1 MPKKSAPRPTNTNT
15 GDYLLNFDNVDFSQF
30 GGQQEQPQQE
40 EPGFL
45 SKVGSSAQ
53 AIAEGVTML
62 PGQMADT
69 LRDAYHG
76 GDVDVTDTDAIR
88 ERQARE
94 QGRANYGKKY
104 EGKAFEGVTDAMN
117 SMGYSLGTMG
127 ASLGAAALASPA
139 GPVAAGAA
147 GMAASGTMAYRATK
161 QQFLQQMLGETE
173 KVLGRLP
180 TQNEWD
186 KIATEFDGEATRY
199 GAWEA
204 GPEALSNLFMAKI
217 LGPLGKG
224 LLRGSLGQGI
234 KRVGGLYGEELAT
247 ETVTQLGQGQEE
259 ANVGLRD
266 SAPGVLEAFKEIGP
280 ATFWQTTLMAG
291 GKKGAD
297 MLANR
302 LRARSQ
308 QVENNADQ
316 TQGVDATGQANQP
329 ALPMAQGILALP
341 QGNGSIPM
349 GSTDTGRGTIAAGVV
364 AGQQPKP
371 FVSDADHAD
380 TEAFVRAFEERERQ
394 QDDEAALIEYGQ
406 RQARSPAQLALD
418 QGENVDLLSLPQ
430 GNAAMAMGTE
440 ETGRAPIA
448 PPTDYAGQ
456 PIATP
461 YTPRPALPEQTSQ
474 SAGIGQWAG
483 GRSQLA
489 YGPKSEPQMM
499 QGLGIMPQQSAPVQP
514 QAMPTSAQISNT
526 QAAPRSDTT
535 AAANS
540 LGMPAPQAVPQEAM
554 APQKPQALPA
564 IVQGLAAA
572 PAQPAPAP
580 TIQDP
585 VRAIQP
591 EQGPASA
598 PAPQNGD
605 NWRAIGKN
613 SRGQEVSEDRNGVR
627 SYVDGGMRIS
637 QSVGIIPDHG
647 ISFDAPEALY
657 KNGKSEYLT
666 NDEVKTLSG
675 STGSAESKKPSRLE
689 LIRQLPKEVQAEAR
703 KLPNSKLLERV
714 RQLSQTT
721 TTSEDQPGV
730 VESSHAKED
739 EHAEANEGRT
749 SRNEGKAESG
759 IRNPDEASGNQVIG
773 SHEEVHAE
781 PAKGMADGRRAEGAL
796 GLHSGTGIERGKH
809 AGRDGAEADR
819 KGNERGRSV
828 ADGTR
833 SGDAG
838 LLADSGAGA
847 RGVKDYRIS
856 PDDHIGEGGKVAKFN
871 DNLSAIRTLKEIEQS
886 GRQATEDE
894 QKALARYIGWG
905 GMPEMFAEGGK
916 ADPALTRRRAELRE
930 LLSPKEF
937 EEARRSTTNAH
948 YTSPQIITA
957 MWDAIKRMGFKGG
970 KVLEPS
976 MGVGNFIGLMPDD
989 VYKKSHVTG
998 IELDG
1003 ITARIAKQLY
1013 PKQTILSQGFE
1024 TAKLRDGSFDLAIS
1038 NVPFG
1043 DYKLHDTR
1051 YAKHNLFIHDYFI
1064 TRALDLVR
1072 PGGVVAFIT
1081 TTGSLNSGRS
1091 MNMRLLAADK
1101 ARLLG
1106 AIRLPGT
1113 SFSKNALTDVTT
1125 DILFLQ
1131 RLGEG
1136 ETNTSPAWKDVV
1148 DTDVVSEKTGKHLRN
1163 NEYYSAH
1170 PEMMLGQLAD
1180 DKLYPGR
1187 TALKDD
1193 GREMPAALDGA
1204 LKTLP
1209 EGVFSGEGLRHE
1221 DQKATANVQMQD
1233 IKEGQLLLDG
1243 KGNIVQVS
1251 DGELKPYAA
1260 DGKKAAR
1267 IAGMIGVRDAL
1278 RSNLRAQ
1285 MNGDEDSIA
1294 HSRKALNDA
1303 YDLFTR
1309 QHGFLNDNANRLAMS
1324 EDPDFPLLQALE
1336 NNYTKGKNGAQST
1349 AEKADIFTRRTIAEP
1364 KIIEHAETPQD
1375 ALHAQLADIGH
1386 VDIPGIAKMTGL
1398 SEQAVIDDL
1407 HGTIFQNPKGNQWET
1422 ADDYLSGNVRKKLAE
1437 AKKAAKK
1444 DEKFKENVKA
1454 LEDVQPQ
1461 DVPPQDI
1468 RVDLGAGWVPSARI
1482 EEFAAK
1488 ILGISSADVSA
1499 RYSKE
1504 LAQWSLN
1511 VKKSGLSNEYGTP
1524 ERSALELLNDSL
1536 NLKQTKIL
1544 IDTSDGVIVN
1554 KEATIAAREAQRK
1567 LREEFSRWILEDEKR
1582 AAELARIYNDT
1593 YNAMRLYEADGSH
1606 LVLPGIADTIEGK
1619 PFALRPH
1626 QKSAVWRIIQKGNTL
1641 VAHAVGAGKTY
1652 EMIAAGMEMKR
1663 LGMINK
1669 PLYVVPNHM
1678 LEQWSREFLQAYPA
1692 ANILVAS
1699 KADLQKEK
1707 RRKFVSRIA
1716 TGNWDA
1722 VVMTH
1727 SSFGRIPISVE
1738 RKEKH
1743 IRDQIEQYESAL
1755 RAENDEKKAGRGRSE
1770 NRLVKQLEKQKMRL
1784 EEKLR
1789 ALLEDGKN
1797 AKDNQVNFEELGVDF
1812 MFVDEGHNFKNL
1824 SYVTRMQRIAGLPN
1838 SHSQR
1843 AEDMLLKTQY
1853 LDELHPGRSLVFAT
1867 GTPISNTVAEMYT
1880 MTRYVAPHLLRESGL
1895 EMFDSWARQF
1905 GRTVTGMEISP
1916 DGRNFRE
1923 NTRFSRF
1930 TNVPELLTMFRS
1942 FADVKTKEDLDLP
1955 LPDLKGGKPEVVS
1968 VKPSESLTNYV
1979 DELVARAEKIRG
1991 GSVDPRKDNMLKVT
2005 SEGRLAALDMRL
2017 IDDTLP
2023 ADPNGKVARATDNI
2037 YDIWKSTSKDRLAQ
2051 MVFCDLSV
2059 PSKQR
2064 AKGPKEAEN
2073 QDQDGEA
2080 AKPEASPDD
2089 LLAAASRGSFSVY
2102 DEIKN
2107 NLVDMGVPADEIA
2120 FIHDFN
2126 GDKAKAQLF
2135 KNVRAGKVRVLL
2147 GSTAKMG
2154 EGTNVQ
2160 ERLVALHHLDAPW
2173 KPSAVEQREG
2183 RILRQG
2189 NKNSE
2194 VQIFTY
2200 VTENSFDAYMW
2211 QLLESKARFVSTS
2224 MRNGVTERDMD
2235 DISVTELTAAEAKAA
2250 ATGDKRILEKVGLD
2264 NTISRLSV
2272 LKREFDRNQ
2281 WAKGREVAEAKSR
2294 LTALT
2299 SALAAEKKDSALAA
2313 TLTGKNFALT
2323 LRGKRYTKATDAAAA
2338 IVGIVSDK
2346 SIPSGAVIGK
2356 AGGFDITMWRK
2367 ATGYGF
2373 SLSGESSFST
2383 GDTTSSEG
2391 AVTRIVKGASPEN
2404 SASRIAATEEAIA
2417 KTNRR
2422 LDGATKWLTN
2432 NKSFD
2437 RQEELDAAITRSQE
2451 LDDELGLS
2459 ASKDASVISNEADS
2473 DNDLMASKVNP
2484 GEYLPSVDG
2493 KKGMRLEDVQAV
2505 ADKIGKVTKNA
2516 AISRV
2521 VQSFD
2526 ELPYSIRERY
2536 SDAKNSVEG
2545 VFDPRSGVVWM
2556 VADNLS
2562 DPTRAAEVW
2571 AHEQI
2576 VHHGLRGLLPADVRK
2591 RVLNQLWLGTGG
2603 MKNAMV
2609 KDIASRY
2616 GLSPTSRLQ
2625 DRQTVMEEVI
2635 AALAEKRGQGLL
2647 ERAEGNLWRR
2657 VVAALG
2663 RAWNSIVRAVSGR
2676 DGSMKLDNIDAMLS
2690 ALGRHV
2696 IDGQTSEVRKDVN
2709 DLAYASKSDQG
2720 EQIQNDIDAWNSQL
2734 DGIASGEA
2742 NPRAILTVGHTPD
2755 VLRKLGAPALNMT
2768 MTQAVLKKI
2777 GTDGKHGLPDD
2788 LVRRLP
2794 ALLAEPVM
2802 VFRSATQA
2810 DSLVSLVESVY
2821 KGMPV
2826 LAAIHLD
2833 VQRGNIAINEVSSV
2847 YGKSNGGLGWVKNEI
2862 QAGRRLY
2869 ADKTKIPA
2877 WLREIQ
2883 EAGGSRRMSGL
2894 QLPGAFVL
2902 PSDPRGIKILTEKD
2916 VVKPA
2921 VSADTKP
2928 LASLSVQDILN
2939 LGGASAA
2946 KIADAPEI
2954 HHMFRKDDL
2963 SLVQSVFNLPHWI
2976 AKKAPAFAK
2985 VYERQLQR
2993 LDERSSALKQS
3004 LESVP
3009 SIFGKDRLKPA
3020 DMDSLKKLLWENEG
3034 RDAWQIDAS
3043 GVDKF
3048 VTKETL
3054 ANGREL
3060 ISVNPEFYRE
3070 YKKWLDGLEGTKPAK
3085 DAMLE
3090 IRKSLDEDLVRAHNR
3105 MAGMSEMSD
3114 DAIREFRQS
3123 IGHVP
3128 NYFPHHR
3135 YGSYFIQAKVGK
3147 DVVFR
3152 QHFDAANETLAK
3164 RKAAQIAAE
3173 QKKNYPD
3180 AAWMDGKNDRLPDEI
3195 LGAPIDSEAMEQII
3209 RAATSKIADKDKAAE
3224 INELLTSGVADV
3236 LKARGWGAHGIQR
3249 KGVPGF
3255 EREDITRVLYDYKSG
3270 LNGWLTK
3277 MEAAKDFSEALS
3289 GIDARR
3295 TPNLWKYTAQYV
3307 KDMLR
3312 NSDRVDRIT
3321 GNIKSV
3327 AFAWYLG
3334 GSIKTAFVNA
3344 TQNLVVGVP
3353 RLQMDVTG
3361 GGRLWLDGAQKAII
3375 DRVTGSKGKGL
3386 SDEEAKLVHELY
3398 GESVITDAFMEE
3410 VRGHLQGFT
3419 GATLWNKF
3427 TKVLGLPMSEVERFN
3442 RASLALAAFRAA
3454 RNGKLKQQAKEKYGV
3469 RGEQANYDQAKEF
3482 ATDVVRDAHFVY
3494 GKSNL
3499 PEFMRS
3505 NTAGRSM
3512 ASLYTFRT
3520 FTHNMI
3526 AMWSWALGTQG
3537 KGGVG
3542 FVAKSLGAT
3551 MALGGVTALP
3561 FYATIMA
3568 LCQAATGDDDDWT
3581 EKLRS
3586 WLPKNNLLRDVVC
3599 YGTPAMAGVNIGGS
3613 LKMETPIT
3621 NGLAKGK
3628 TPKDVLTQSI
3638 GDIIGIP
3645 YDLLIEK
3652 PSKMIEAH
3660 SKGNSWRMIEEA
3672 MPVAFKSGMQAW
3684 RLYTQGQT
3692 TMSGRPIND
3701 PGTPGARKLSS
3712 SEAIGKMLGFQP
3724 VSSTKSYDAYAASQ
3738 HSKLVRDDKLDELT
3752 ALALKTFDTGD
3763 PAGRKEMLK
3772 ELKEWNARMQKE
3784 RKPSM
3789 LIAPKD
3795 VIRRVKARRREN
3807 RPTPKNLREKARLQA
3822 SWN

>member
-1 MPKKSAPRPTNTNT
+1 MPKQKAPRPTKTNT
-15 GDYLLNFDNVDFSQF
+15 GDYLLDFDGTDFSQF
-30 GGQQEQPQQE
+30 GGQQAQQQEE

-53 AIAEGVTML
+53 AIAEGATML
-62 PGQMADT
+62 PGQIADT

-88 ERQARE
+88 ARQARE
-94 QGRANYGKKY
+94 QERADYGKKY
-104 EGKAFEGVTDAMN
+104 DGKAFEGVTDAMN
-117 SMGYSLGTMG
+117 SMGYSMGTMG

-147 GMAASGTMAYRATK
+147 GMAASGAMAYRATK

-180 TQNEWD
+180 TQDEWD

-224 LLRGSLGQGI
+224 LLRGSVGQGI
-234 KRVGGLYGEELAT
+234 KRIGGLYGEELAT
-247 ETVTQLGQGQEE
+247 ETATQMGQGQEE

-266 SAPGVLEAFKEIGP
+266 TAPGVWDAFKEIGP

-302 LRARSQ
+302 MRARSQ
-308 QVENNADQ
+308 QVENNVDQ
-316 TQGVDATGQANQP
+316 TQQQGQSITGLTNQA
-329 ALPMAQGILALP
+329 ALPMAQGIFALP
-341 QGNGSIPM
+341 QGDGSIPM
-349 GSTDTGRGTIAAGVV
+349 GSTDTGRGPIAAGVV

-371 FVSDADHAD
+371 FLSDADHAD
-380 TEAFVRAFEERERQ
+380 TEAFVRAFEERERNR
-394 QDDEAALIEYGQ
+394 DDEEALIEYGQ

-430 GNAAMAMGTE
+430 GNAAMAMGTG

-474 SAGIGQWAG
+474 SSGIGQWAG

-535 AAANS
+535 AAANA

-554 APQKPQALPA
+554 APQRAQALPP
-564 IVQGLAAA
+564 IMQGIGAA
-572 PAQPAPAP
+572 PVQPAPSPQQAFTSQP
-580 TIQDP
+580 
-585 VRAIQP
+585 QP
-591 EQGPASA
+591 EQNSRGPWLEVVHIGDSA
-598 PAPQNGD
+598 PKAKPRPQQSQPAG
-605 NWRAIGKN
+605 RADDSRPIGKN
-613 SRGQEVSEDRNGVR
+613 SRGQQVFEDENGVR
-627 SYVDGGMRIS
+627 SYADGGVRVS
-637 QSVGIIPDHG
+637 QNVGVIPGHG
-647 ISFDAPEALY
+647 ISFDAPDALF
-657 KNGKSEYLT
+657 KNGKKEYLT
-666 NDEVKTLSG
+666 TDEVKNLSG
-675 STGSAESKKPSRLE
+675 GTSEPESKKPSRLE
-689 LIRQLPKEVQAEAR
+689 LIRQLPKEEQADAR

-714 RQLSQTT
+714 RQLSEVNAA
-721 TTSEDQPGV
+721 SEDQPGV
-730 VESSHAKED
+730 VESSHAKEE

-749 SRNEGKAESG
+749 GRNERKAESG
-759 IRNPDEASGNQVIG
+759 VRNPNEAAGNPADG

-781 PAKGMADGRRAEGAL
+781 PGEGMADGRRAEGAR
-796 GLHSGTGIERGKH
+796 GLHSGTGVERGKN
-809 AGRDGAEADR
+809 AGRNSEESDR
-819 KGNERGRSV
+819 KGNERGRGV
-828 ADGTR
+828 ADGAR

-838 LLADSGAGA
+838 LLAASGAGA

-894 QKALARYIGWG
+894 QKTLARYVGWG

-976 MGVGNFIGLMPDD
+976 MGVGNFIGLMPND

-1081 TTGSLNSGRS
+1081 TSGSLNSGRS
-1091 MNMRLLAADK
+1091 MNMRQLAADK

-1148 DTDVVSEKTGKHLRN
+1148 DTDVVSEKTGKQLRN

-1193 GREMPAALDGA
+1193 GRDMPAALGDA

-1221 DQKATANVQMQD
+1221 DMKATANVQMQD
-1233 IKEGQLLLDG
+1233 AKEGQLLLDG

-1303 YDLFTR
+1303 YDSFVR

-1375 ALHAQLADIGH
+1375 ALHAQLADIGR
-1386 VDIPGIAKMTGL
+1386 VDIPGIVKMTGL

-1422 ADDYLSGNVRKKLAE
+1422 ADDYLSGNVRTKLAE
-1437 AKKAAKK
+1437 AKKAAGK

-1454 LEDVQPQ
+1454 LEAVQPQ

-1468 RVDLGAGWVPSARI
+1468 RVDLGAGWVPSARV

-1488 ILGISSADVSA
+1488 VLGISPSDVSA

-1536 NLKQTKIL
+1536 NLRQAKIL
-1544 IDTSDGVIVN
+1544 IDTSEGVIVN

-1567 LREEFSRWILEDEKR
+1567 LREEFSRWILDDEKR
-1582 AAELARIYNDT
+1582 AGELARIYNDT

-1699 KADLQKEK
+1699 KADLQKDK

-1727 SSFGRIPISVE
+1727 SSYGRIPISVE

-1755 RAENDEKKAGRGRSE
+1755 RAENEEKKAGRGRSE

-1789 ALLEDGKN
+1789 TLLEDGKN

-1968 VKPSESLTNYV
+1968 VKPSETLTNYV
-1979 DELVARAEKIRG
+1979 DELVARAERIRG

-2037 YDIWKSTSKDRLAQ
+2037 YDIWKATSKDRLAQ

-2059 PSKQR
+2059 PSKQK
-2064 AKGPKEAEN
+2064 ATGLKEAEN
-2073 QDQDGEA
+2073 QDQDGET

-2102 DEIKN
+2102 DEIKK

-2135 KNVRAGKVRVLL
+2135 KDVRAGKVRVLL

-2189 NKNSE
+2189 NNNKE
-2194 VQIFTY
+2194 VQIYTY

-2211 QLLESKARFVSTS
+2211 QLLESKARFVATS
-2224 MRNGVTERDMD
+2224 MRSGVTERDMD
-2235 DISVTELTAAEAKAA
+2235 DISVTELSAAEAKAA

-2264 NTISRLSV
+2264 NTISRLTV

-2281 WAKGREVAEAKSR
+2281 WAKGREVAESKSR
-2294 LTALT
+2294 LATLT
-2299 SALAAEKKDSALAA
+2299 DMLAAEKKDSALAA
-2313 TLTGKNFALT
+2313 TLTGKNFSLT
-2323 LRGKRYTKATDAAAA
+2323 LRGKEYTKSTDAAAA

-2367 ATGYGF
+2367 ATGYEF

-2437 RQEELDAAITRSQE
+2437 RQEELDAALARSQE

-2473 DNDLMASKVNP
+2473 DNDLMASRVNP
-2484 GEYLPSVDG
+2484 GEYLPPVDG
-2493 KKGMRLEDVQAV
+2493 EKGMRLEDVQAV
-2505 ADKIGKVTKNA
+2505 ADKIGKVAKNA
-2516 AISRV
+2516 ATSRV

-2576 VHHGLRGLLPADVRK
+2576 VHHGLRGLLPADARR
-2591 RVLNQLWLGTGG
+2591 RVLNQLWLGAGG
-2603 MKNAMV
+2603 MKNGMV

-2616 GLSPTSRLQ
+2616 GLAPTRSLQ

-2635 AALAEKRGQGLL
+2635 AALAEKKGQGLL
-2647 ERAEGNLWRR
+2647 ERADGNLWRK
-2657 VVAALG
+2657 VVSALH
-2663 RAWNSIVRAVSGR
+2663 RAWNSLVRAVSGR
-2676 DGSMKLDNIDAMLS
+2676 EGAMNLDNIDALLS

-2696 IDGQTSEVRKDVN
+2696 IDGESSGITQK
-2709 DLAYASKSDQG
+2709 AG
-2720 EQIQNDIDAWNSQL
+2720 PFEQA
-2734 DGIASGEA
+2734 A
-2742 NPRAILTVGHTPD
+2742 
-2755 VLRKLGAPALNMT
+2755 APASMST
-2768 MTQAVLKKI
+2768 E
-2777 GTDGKHGLPDD
+2777 GDGG
-2788 LVRRLP
+2788 
-2794 ALLAEPVM
+2794 
-2802 VFRSATQA
+2802 
-2810 DSLVSLVESVY
+2810 VE
-2821 KGMPV
+2821 
-2826 LAAIHLD
+2826 
-2833 VQRGNIAINEVSSV
+2833 
-2847 YGKSNGGLGWVKNEI
+2847 
-2862 QAGRRLY
+2862 
-2869 ADKTKIPA
+2869 
-2877 WLREIQ
+2877 
-2883 EAGGSRRMSGL
+2883 
-2894 QLPGAFVL
+2894 
-2902 PSDPRGIKILTEKD
+2902 
-2916 VVKPA
+2916 
-2921 VSADTKP
+2921 
-2928 LASLSVQDILN
+2928 LASLSPKDILG
-2939 LGGASAA
+2939 LTGIKAA

-2954 HHMFRKDDL
+2954 HHMFKKDDL
-2963 SLVQSVFNLPHWI
+2963 SLMQSIFNLPHWI

-2993 LDERSSALKQS
+2993 LDDRSSALKES
-3004 LESVP
+3004 LETAP

-3020 DMDSLKKLLWENEG
+3020 DMDSLKKLLWEHEG

-3070 YKKWLDGLEGTKPAK
+3070 YKKWLGGLEGTKAAK

-3105 MAGMSEMSD
+3105 MANMSEMSD

-3135 YGSYFIQAKVGK
+3135 YGNYFIQAKIG
-3147 DVVFR
+3147 DEVVFR
-3152 QHFDAANETLAK
+3152 QHFDALNTQAAK
-3164 RKAAQIAAE
+3164 QRAAMIAAE
-3173 QKKNYPD
+3173 QKENYPG
-3180 AAWMDGKNDRLPDEI
+3180 ASWTDGKNDRLPDEI
-3195 LGAPIDSEAMEQII
+3195 LGAPIDTEAMEQII
-3209 RAATSKIADKDKAAE
+3209 RAATSKIADKERAAE

-3427 TKVLGLPMSEVERFN
+3427 TKALGLPMSEVERFN

-3454 RNGKLKQQAKEKYGV
+3454 RSGKLKQQAKEKYGV

-3526 AMWSWALGTQG
+3526 AMWAWALESQG
-3537 KGGVG
+3537 KEGAA
-3542 FVAKSLGAT
+3542 FVAKSIGAT

-3586 WLPKNNLLRDVVC
+3586 WLPKNNLLRDAVC

-3621 NGLAKGK
+3621 GGLAKGK
-3628 TPKDVLTQSI
+3628 TPKEILTQSI
-3638 GDIIGIP
+3638 GDIIGVP

-3660 SKGNSWRMIEEA
+3660 RKGNTWRMIEEA

-3684 RLYTQGQT
+3684 RLYTHGQT

-3712 SEAIGKMLGFQP
+3712 SEAIGKALGFQP

-3738 HSKLVRDDKLDELT
+3738 HSKQVRDDKLDDLT
-3752 ALALKTFDTGD
+3752 AMALKTVDTGD

-3772 ELKEWNARMQKE
+3772 DLKDWNSRMKE
-3784 RKPSM
+3784 EGKPNM
-3789 LIAPKD
+3789 LIAPKE